1 MKYALGVDIGGTKI
15 SLTLGDARGK
25 IRAKQTLPTLTG
37 KKSRQALR
45 EMAEGLKRLKKEG
58 AKRGEIIGVGVGA
71 PGPMDPVKGIIQRS
85 PHLGGWQ
92 GFRLKSFLEKKLR
105 LPVCITNDANAAA
118 LGEKVFGAGRR
129 AKNLVYLTVST
140 GVGSGIIL
148 DGKLLIG
155 ASFGAGEFGHTI
167 IVPGGERCGCGQ
179 RGCVEAYASGTA
191 IAKFVQA
198 GIKKGRRFPLPGA
211 GKRITAET
219 VALAA
224 GRGNGLALEAF
235 ERAGYYL
242 GIGLANLI
250 NLLNPELL
258 ILGGSVVKSSRF
270 FCPSMMRTTRRHAW
284 PSLYRACR
292 IVRTRLGDRVG
303 DLGALALVFAARS

>member
-1 MKYALGVDIGGTKI
+1 MNYALGVDIGGTKI

-25 IRAKQTLPTLTG
+25 ILAKQTLPTLTG
-37 KKSRQALR
+37 KKAKQALR
-45 EMAEGLKRLKKEG
+45 GTAEGLARLKKEG
-58 AKRGEIIGVGVGA
+58 TKRGKVIGVGVGA

-118 LGEKVFGAGRR
+118 LGEKVFGAGRQ
-129 AKNLVYLTVST
+129 AENLVYLTIST

-148 DGKLLIG
+148 DGKVLIG

-198 GIKKGRRFPLPGA
+198 RTKKRKG
-211 GKRITAET
+211 ITAET
-219 VALAA
+219 TALAA
-224 GRGNGLALEAF
+224 GRGNRLALEAF

-258 ILGGSVVKSSRF
+258 ILGGSVVKSSRLF
-270 FCPSMMRTTRRHAW
+270 WPSMMRSARRHAW

-303 DLGALALVFAARS
+303 DLGALALVFAARG